1 MTIDAGT
8 PTTEAPPA
16 PPPTAPAP
24 AQPADVAPLTAA
36 DIPAIVAAVA
46 KALPQV
52 PAAAAQAAAAAVPEP
67 PTSPT
72 NLFEKGQLVSY
83 SYVSPYD
90 GEVTRHGL
98 VLDVLPDDGV
108 AGARSTVA
116 WFNEVSGPIGDH
128 LLAAG

>member
-1 MTIDAGT
+1 MTIAGT
-8 PTTEAPPA
+8 PTNEPPAAPPA
-16 PPPTAPAP
+16 APVPPA
-24 AQPADVAPLTAA
+24 APLTAA

-67 PTSPT
+67 PTSPV
-72 NLFEKGQLVSY
+72 NLFEKGQLVVY
-83 SYVSPYD
+83 SYFSPYD

-98 VLDVLPDDGV
+98 VVDVVPDDGV